1 MTDINMRLAAI
12 ASEHHDDDDDVLFVT
27 LMDASDVIRSQRSKI
42 QELELII
49 SELVDEYGFME
60 SH

>member
-1 MTDINMRLAAI
+1 MSDINMRLAAI
-12 ASEHHDDDDDVLFVT
+12 ASEHHDDDDVLFVT

>member
-1 MTDINMRLAAI
+1 MSDINMRLAAI
-12 ASEHHDDDDDVLFVT
+12 ASEHHDDDVLFVT